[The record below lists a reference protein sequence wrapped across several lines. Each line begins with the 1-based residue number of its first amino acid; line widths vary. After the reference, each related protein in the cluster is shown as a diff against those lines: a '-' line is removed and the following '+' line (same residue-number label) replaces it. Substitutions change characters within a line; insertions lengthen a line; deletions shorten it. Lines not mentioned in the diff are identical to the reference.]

1 MRGAVVVGWLALAA
15 TVMAWS
21 WSGSSSEFETVP
33 SFGAALATT
42 LAALLIVPAVWCI
55 PVGALLDHH
64 LSRYGAV
71 ALALIH
77 AIGCVAAFVV
87 TMTVMTLVST
97 VYNSDNFETF
107 ALLAMFFLPPT
118 LVIGYFLAMLVP
130 RSFPRHPGRGLSGVS
145 PAFRALVGGREGI
158 RG

>member
-1 MRGAVVVGWLALAA
+1 MGWLALAA
-15 TVMAWS
+15 TLLAWN
-21 WSGSSSEFETVP
+21 WSQSSPEFEIVP
-33 SFGAALATT
+33 SFDAALATA

-77 AIGCVAAFVV
+77 AIGCLVAFVV
-87 TMTVMTLVST
+87 TMTAMTVVST
-97 VYNSDNFETF
+97 VYNSDSLETF

-130 RSFPRHPGRGLSGVS
+130 GSFPRHPSRG
-145 PAFRALVGGREGI
+145 PVGGFACVPGLGGRP
-158 RG
+158 